1 MRSGARSLRPAVP
14 CFSLL
19 ASLLLLFCLLPSPSA
34 ASSDWSY
41 QGCYADEP
49 DIQRRAL
56 PYYQDQAKDMTV
68 DKCLSECASHGYP
81 YAGLEFKYECYCSKR
96 PPTLPK
102 VSDDKCDIPCGK
114 ADGDDRPCGGSAV
127 VSVYHNAAVKEPV
140 STRPLV
146 CLVMILKDEAHT
158 IMDTLQTVKDHIDCW
173 YILDTGS
180 KDGTQKKITDFFA
193 NHRSPLFPNGAI
205 PGKLFEE
212 PFLDYGATRNRILD
226 LAKQTANPVF
236 TLMLSADERVSNP
249 QTMREFLQDMRHA
262 HGTMHNAYP
271 VVMNTGIKFDSIRLA
286 RVDGGWRYRARV
298 HEYLAPATGPY
309 VALYRS
315 EKDLE
320 VLFNATDGD
329 RRYKS
334 QWFIKKLLEEDLEKD
349 PNDTRSI
356 YYLARTNSGINNHTA
371 AYYYYDLLAKRSKW
385 DEEVYHGLTMKAIE
399 AKFIDTIGWKERQT
413 MFVDAINYK
422 PVSMD
427 AMHSLAQD
435 HFDSGRFHLAYLFI
449 HRAVHLTP
457 PAGLITV
464 ENVLLRPT
472 QYLYDYEGHRLMG
485 FAARE
490 IGEWDQCVRSF
501 LHVLR
506 VQPTDDIV
514 KGRVKLCEDKLKE
527 QGLPVPTQAS
537 IAAQEAGQPVTRQGA
552 DGVVERV
559 VEKIVEKVVYQDKP
573 CPAPGAQAQA
583 DVQDVQTNWSQQ
595 SAGGG
600 GWWDSVAW
608 AFSWQVGLNVAGVLV
623 FALAAVVFASKKYC
637 RKKLKD

>member
-1 MRSGARSLRPAVP
+1 MATSLSFRRSLSFLPILVSLVLLL
-14 CFSLL
+14 SLL
-19 ASLLLLFCLLPSPSA
+19 PAPA
-34 ASSDWSY
+34 IASDWSY

-49 DIQRRAL
+49 DIQKRAL
-56 PYYQDQAKDMTV
+56 PYYQDQNKDMTV
-68 DKCLSECASHGYP
+68 DKCLSECASHGFP
-81 YAGLEFKYECYCSKR
+81 YAGLEFKYECYCSKH
-96 PPTLPK
+96 PPKHAK
-102 VSDDKCDIPCGK
+102 VSDDKCSIPCAGK

-127 VSVYHNAAVKEPV
+127 VSVYHNPAVKEPV

-158 IMDTLQTVKDHIDCW
+158 IMDTLNTIKDHIDCW

-193 NHRSPLFPNGAI
+193 SHKSPLFPGGSI

-212 PFLDYGATRNRILD
+212 PFVDYGATRNRILE
-226 LAKQTANPVF
+226 LAKQTANPIY
-236 TLMLSADERVSNP
+236 TLMLSADERVQNP
-249 QTMREFLQDMRHA
+249 QVMREFLQDMRNA

-298 HEYLAPATGPY
+298 HEYLAPAVGPY

-315 EKDLE
+315 EKDID

-399 AKFIDTIGWKERQT
+399 AKFIDTISWKERQT
-413 MFVDAINYK
+413 MFIDAINYK

-457 PAGLITV
+457 PPGLITV

-472 QYLYDYEGHRLMG
+472 QYLYDYEGYRLMG

-490 IGEWDQCVRSF
+490 IGEWEECVKAF

-506 VQPTDDIV
+506 VQPSDEIV
-514 KGRVKLCEDKLKE
+514 KGRIKLCEDKVREMGKE
-527 QGLPVPTQAS
+527 VPTQAS
-537 IAAQEAGQPVTRQGA
+537 MAAQEGGGTVSTNSE
-552 DGVVERV
+552 GVVERV

-573 CPAPGAQAQA
+573 CPISAEQA
-583 DVQDVQTNWSQQ
+583 DADNSVNRLGGRLEDMDRLPQQ

-608 AFSWQVGLNVAGVLV
+608 AFSWQGLV
-623 FALAAVVFASKKYC
+623 
-637 RKKLKD
+637 